1 MITSHRGWWLLVL
14 LVLTG
19 WLTGPN
25 ALAADGEADAL
36 AASMLNDAGV
46 QGGLVVHLN
55 FGDAPVAGV
64 TAALR
69 TGDRFLVHGL
79 DRRWEHV
86 HAARQSLRSRGVY
99 GPVSVDWFDGRN
111 LPYTDQLVKLLIA
124 ETLGDVPRDEVL
136 RVLAPGG
143 TALIRRGDDWEKT
156 VKPWPTEIDDW
167 THFLHN
173 ASNNAVAQDR
183 VVGPPSGYQWIAGP
197 RWARSHD
204 HLSTF
209 SAMVS
214 ANGRIF
220 YIVDEGPTASVAAP
234 PQWQLVARDA
244 FSGVLLWKRPILSW
258 EGHLRGFRSG
268 PTDLARRLVAHG
280 DRVYVTLGYGQPVSV
295 LQAATGETIQSY
307 DRTDH
312 ALEIIL
318 HDGVVFVVAGDRLP
332 DNTDGAALPR
342 DPQRLWHWWAIW
354 EETPPRKR
362 LLAVDDAS
370 GRVIWEKDD
379 AETAE
384 LLPCTL
390 AASGSRLFFQN
401 FDRIVSLESRTGREL
416 WQADRPVSRRRPT
429 WSAPTLVVWD
439 GVVLSA
445 DRAVSGVAP
454 DAPDTD
460 RATQWVVNSSGGQS
474 PPGQLLAFSAETGQP
489 LWEAAC
495 RECYN
500 APVDVLVADCLVWS
514 GDLVSKRDPGITVG
528 RDLRTGE
535 IKRERPAD
543 QEFFNIVMGH
553 QRCYRNKAT
562 ERFLVLGRDG
572 IELIDTA
579 SGEGFGYAWVR
590 GSCQYGVMPC
600 NGLIYSPPHS
610 CACHVESKLNSF
622 NVLAPARTT
631 AGRPDHGA
639 GPETRWEK
647 GPAYADGPADDQ
659 PTESIAAA
667 DWPTYRYDAARS
679 GASPAAVPATVKPA
693 WEATLNE
700 GPISSP
706 VIADGRVFVASIDTH
721 TVHALDA
728 DSGRRLWS
736 FTAGGRIDSPPTIHR
751 GTAIFG
757 SADGWIYCARTNDGQ
772 LAWRFRAAAEERRI
786 VSYEQL
792 ESAWPLHG
800 SVLVLDD
807 QVYAVAGR
815 TAYLDGGMV
824 LHRLDAATGKSL
836 SATPIDTAALP
847 DVLASDGTSVFLRH
861 RRFDRQG
868 AEQPP
873 NVPHLYSPA
882 GFLDDSWWHRTYWI
896 FGTNM
901 RSGWGAWPD
910 SGNQVPA
917 GRLLVLDDST
927 VYGFGRFNQYH
938 RNGSHVGMGNVRQ
951 LLYAAERN
959 QPPAPA
965 SQPASKAKQA
975 KKPAAAPVARNVVAR
990 WSRTLPLMA
999 RAMVL
1004 SDRILFVA
1012 GPPDVLTYVDNR
1024 EVHPYRIHSEDA
1036 AREQQS
1042 AFEGR
1047 RGGLLLAV
1055 SADDGNQLAEYRLDA
1070 MPAWDGMAAAGG
1082 RLYLSTHAGQLL
1094 CFAAE

>member
-1 MITSHRGWWLLVL
+1 MNTLPRCWSLVFLLLLGWSVESS
-14 LVLTG
+14 VS
-19 WLTGPN
+19 
-25 ALAADGEADAL
+25 AAEAEADAL
-36 AASMLNDAGV
+36 AARLLSDADV

-55 FGDAPVAGV
+55 FGDAPVAGL

-69 TGDRFLVHGL
+69 TNDRFLVHGL
-79 DRRWEHV
+79 DRRWEQV
-86 HAARQSLRSRGVY
+86 DAARQSLRSRGVY

-124 ETLGDVPRDEVL
+124 ETLGDVPQDEVL

-143 TALIRRGDDWEKT
+143 TALIRRGDSWERT
-156 VKPWPTEIDDW
+156 VKPWPPEIDDW

-204 HLSTF
+204 HLSTL

-214 ANGRIF
+214 ARGRIF

-268 PTDLARRLVAHG
+268 PTDLARRLVADG

-295 LQAATGETIQSY
+295 LQAATGETIQTY
-307 DRTDH
+307 ARTDN

-318 HDGVVFVVAGDRLP
+318 HDGVVFVVAGDRPP

-362 LLAVDDAS
+362 LVAVDESS

-379 AETAE
+379 TETAE
-384 LLPCTL
+384 LLSTTL
-390 AASGSRLFFQN
+390 AASGPRLYFQN
-401 FDRIVSLESRTGREL
+401 FERIVSLEARSGREL
-416 WQADRPVSRRRPT
+416 WRADRPVSRRRPT
-429 WSAPTLVVWD
+429 WSTPTLVVWD
-439 GVVLSA
+439 EVVLSA
-445 DRAVSGVAP
+445 DRALSGVAA

-460 RATQWVVNSSGGQS
+460 RPSQWVVNSSGGQS
-474 PPGQLLAFSAETGQP
+474 PTGQLLAFSAETGQP

-500 APVDVLVADCLVWS
+500 APVDVLVADGLVWS

-543 QEFFNIVMGH
+543 QEFFSIVMGH

-562 ERFLVLGRDG
+562 EQFLVLGRDG

-579 SGEGFGYAWVR
+579 SGEASGYAWVR

-610 CACHVESKLNSF
+610 CACHIESKLNSF
-622 NVLAPARTT
+622 NVLAPARPAT
-631 AGRPDHGA
+631 ARRTSPAD
-639 GPETRWEK
+639 PEACLEK
-647 GPAYADGPADDQ
+647 GPAYGVNPAHDQ
-659 PTESIAAA
+659 SAESITAT
-667 DWPTYRYDAARS
+667 DWPTYRCDAARR
-679 GASPAAVPATVKPA
+679 GATPAIVPPTLKAA
-693 WEATLNE
+693 WDAKLDE
-700 GPISSP
+700 GSISSP
-706 VIADGRVFVASIDTH
+706 VIADGRVFVASIQTH
-721 TVHALDA
+721 TVHALEA
-728 DSGRRLWS
+728 DSGRNLWS
-736 FTAGGRIDSPPTIHR
+736 FTAGGRIDSPPTIYL

-757 SADGWIYCARTNDGQ
+757 SADGWIYCVRTVDGQ
-772 LAWRFRAAAEERRI
+772 LVWRFRAAVEDRRI

-800 SVLVLDD
+800 SVLVLDG

-824 LHRLDAATGKSL
+824 LHRLDAATGQSL
-836 SATPIDTAALP
+836 SATPIGTAALP

-868 AEQPP
+868 AEQLP

-917 GRLLVLDDST
+917 GRLLVKDDST

-938 RNGSHVGMGNVRQ
+938 RNGSHVGMGGVRQ
-951 LLYAAERN
+951 LLYAAEWN
-959 QPPAPA
+959 PQAVPTSKPV
-965 SQPASKAKQA
+965 SKAGQP

-1004 SDRILFVA
+1004 SDRVLFVA
-1012 GPPDVLTYVDNR
+1012 GPPDVLTYVDDR
-1024 EVHPYRIHSEDA
+1024 EVYAYRIHSEDA
-1036 AREQQS
+1036 VREQQA
-1042 AFEGR
+1042 AFEGQ

-1055 SADDGNQLAEYRLDA
+1055 SADDGSQLGEYRLDT
-1070 MPAWDGMAAAGG
+1070 MPASDAMAAAGG